1 MKLLTLLVAGVL
13 FGIGLADS
21 GMTNPARVVGFLN
34 LFGAWD
40 PTLAFVMAGALSVY
54 GGGMVLWRKATAGR
68 GWFGSELPRGE
79 SDPISPRLLVGAALF
94 GVGWGLAGF
103 CPGPAIASL
112 AALRSEAL
120 VFVPTM
126 LVGML
131 LARWAFNAK

>member
-1 MKLLTLLVAGVL
+1 MKLLTLFIAGAL
-13 FGIGLADS
+13 FGMGLADS
-21 GMTNPARVVGFLN
+21 GMTDPARVVGFLD

-40 PTLAFVMAGALSVY
+40 PTLAFVMAGALSTY
-54 GGGMVLWRKATAGR
+54 GGGMWLWRKQTRGK

-79 SDPISPRLLVGAALF
+79 SDPISRRLLIGATLF
-94 GVGWGLAGF
+94 GAGWGLAGF

-126 LVGML
+126 LAGVL
-131 LARWAFNAK
+131 IARWVFSAK